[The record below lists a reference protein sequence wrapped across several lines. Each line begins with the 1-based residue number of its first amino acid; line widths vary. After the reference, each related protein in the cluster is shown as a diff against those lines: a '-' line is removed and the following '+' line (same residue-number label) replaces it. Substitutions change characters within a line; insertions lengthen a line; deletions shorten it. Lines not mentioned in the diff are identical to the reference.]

1 MAKARGGFYM
11 VRISNPI
18 EQLIHNLEQERAK
31 EYWERV
37 HRFKVHEEQ
46 QRNAGEAHEKKQLE
60 YMRSAGIKLN
70 EVEKGLEEDAR
81 KLKSYLE
88 QTRPP
93 LISRPKQAPLFSPN
107 LGGQFIPPYAIFL
120 PPSDPGVVS
129 PSDPSQIKIKDVT
142 SGRGSGW
149 GEAQAG
155 PTPFVDVVFSFTPH
169 QSARFSFTACF
180 AFHGFFV
187 LQADDG
193 FFTSK
198 NAHVTLNFSLDAF
211 QFVDRGWKS
220 FPSVIDSEGDNI
232 NEFDSFDQILNFSDA
247 QDFRE
252 GDPVVVTARITI
264 NAIASGSGSHAEINF
279 ADGDANFIQPQ
290 GLWVSPVP

>member
-1 MAKARGGFYM
+1 M

-88 QTRPP
+88 QKRPP

-107 LGGQFIPPYAIFL
+107 LGGQFIPPYGSFF
-120 PPSDPGVVS
+120 PPPDPGVVS
-129 PSDPSQIKIKDVT
+129 PSDPSQIKIKDVM

-149 GEAQAG
+149 GEALGG
-155 PTPFVDVVFSFTPH
+155 PPPPFVDVVFSFTPH

-198 NAHVTLNFSLDAF
+198 DAHVTLNFSLDAF

-220 FPSVIDSEGDNI
+220 FPSVIDREGDNI
-232 NEFDSFDQILNFSDA
+232 NEFDSFDHILNFSDA

-264 NAIASGSGSHAEINF
+264 DAMASGSGSHAEINF